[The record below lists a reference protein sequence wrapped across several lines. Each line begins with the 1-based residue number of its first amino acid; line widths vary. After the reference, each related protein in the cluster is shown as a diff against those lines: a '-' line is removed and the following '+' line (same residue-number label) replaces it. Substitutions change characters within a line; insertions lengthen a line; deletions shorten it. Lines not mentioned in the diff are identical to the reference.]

1 VPALAERL
9 LQLLDRAP
17 RGDHAIRARDI
28 ASGHARVVREARAGA
43 HLDVWCEK
51 SDGTIT
57 VIGSASAIETNA

>member
-1 VPALAERL
+1 MTSETLGRPAP
-9 LQLLDRAP
+9 AP
-17 RGDHAIRARDI
+17 QGVRE
-28 ASGHARVVREARAGA
+28 VVREGSRRRA